1 MAAPVL
7 SGPMPRRSL
16 GFVEPYNPYAA
27 PADQG
32 PGPGGQGPATFRI
45 VGKKVAFPRNTRFPS
60 ICIKCGTRDP
70 NPLVRRMKNYT
81 FVPWHGRLFGVI
93 GAALTQRKATV
104 DLPLCGRCDGRERS
118 GTRALWIAVA
128 IPFVGTASIVGGAF
142 GDVGILLFLGVL
154 MFVGGLLGALIV
166 FLAVSL
172 PRRLPL
178 AVMIDDAEVTL
189 AGIHPHAIE
198 YFRTWSGP
206 AA

>member
-1 MAAPVL
+1 
-7 SGPMPRRSL
+7 
-16 GFVEPYNPYAA
+16 VEPYNPYEA

-32 PGPGGQGPATFRI
+32 PGQSGRGPATFRI
-45 VGKKVAFPRNTRFPS
+45 LGKKVAFPRNMRFPS
-60 ICIKCGTRDP
+60 ICIKCGVRDP
-70 NPLVRRMKNYT
+70 SPLVRRMKNYA

-104 DLPLCGRCDGRERS
+104 DLPLCSRCDARERT

-128 IPFVGTASIVGGAF
+128 TPFIGTGLIVTGAF
-142 GDVGILLFLGVL
+142 GDVGFLTVLGVLLFL
-154 MFVGGLLGALIV
+154 GGLLGALVV

-172 PRRLPL
+172 PRQLPV

-189 AGIHPHAIE
+189 SGIHPQAVE

-206 AA
+206 PG